1 VNTEK
6 FRKYYTEDGFL
17 YNLRTTFA
25 LRGGNSEYG
34 SLNFAGRVDH
44 NGKKFDQ
51 FIVANIVYKSTSSE
65 QIINNGF
72 IHLRGMWNI
81 RPRTNWE
88 FFLQR
93 EYDRF
98 VDLNSRSLV
107 GTTVKYRLVDNISS
121 DSIKS
126 FYVNVSTGIM
136 FEDEEYASEPENI
149 RKDLIR
155 STNFISLDWVVK
167 EKLNLNGVFYYQP
180 TFNNLNDYRF
190 ASWLTID
197 FALAKRFYFVFQ
209 IWAKYNSRPVND
221 KKPYDFSIENGIRFE
236 FP

>member
-1 VNTEK
+1 MIPRFFTPLFRPVLILVILLFVSALSVLSQVNTEK
-6 FRKYYTEDGFL
+6 FRKYYTKDGFL

-51 FIVANIVYKSTSSE
+51 FIVANIVYKSTSNE

-107 GTTVKYRLVDNISS
+107 G
-121 DSIKS
+121 
-126 FYVNVSTGIM
+126 
-136 FEDEEYASEPENI
+136 
-149 RKDLIR
+149 
-155 STNFISLDWVVK
+155 
-167 EKLNLNGVFYYQP
+167 
-180 TFNNLNDYRF
+180 NN
-190 ASWLTID
+190 SKIPSGG
-197 FALAKRFYFVFQ
+197 Q
-209 IWAKYNSRPVND
+209 H
-221 KKPYDFSIENGIRFE
+221 
-236 FP
+236 